1 MRQRFSPNASKIEQ
15 DFFCDML
22 SLDKQ
27 APRNPDK
34 GYLVRNH
41 FRLDGYFC
49 DHAVFQRDRV
59 IPVCGYASPDTAV
72 ELTFCGM
79 TARSIASADGRFT
92 INIPPMP
99 ATRNQ
104 CLHVFNEGQ
113 EIRCE
118 DISVGEV
125 YLIAGQSNM
134 EFSLRDSVPGP
145 EDARDEDFESLRYFK
160 IPPRSYYGRQ
170 SALPGCWQKI
180 SRSDADRIS
189 GCGFFFGRF
198 IRQKA
203 GIPVGLVDAS
213 LGGINLES
221 WVSRETLLAHPAYRQ
236 ELLDYE
242 SNVSLGE
249 IDQSGKLPDVN
260 EKIMNGVRE
269 LFPSVPD
276 DGKAEAGWANADFC
290 DQDWE
295 SMLIPDSWTEAG
307 HNHAG
312 IFWFRRTVEI
322 PDAWQGHA
330 LELHLGAV
338 DKADKTYFD
347 GTLIGKTGDP
357 SDFDFWMTPRV
368 YTIPANLT
376 GRPGSHTIA
385 VQASSMVSIC
395 TDGGL
400 LGPADLMYIACPD
413 QPDSQRILLAGSW
426 RYQETYDAG
435 TIGMTFMRSLG
446 AGVPGSFHMLYD
458 NMILPLKGIP
468 MRGVLWYQ
476 GEANAICMAKEYETL
491 LRGMLEDWRR
501 TLGNRELEFYIIQ
514 LPEYHNP
521 HYFAPFNQ
529 WALIREAQDN
539 VARHD
544 PYADCIVTL
553 GWGDVTELHP
563 RNKKAVGEA
572 AGRFA
577 LARLNGQ
584 VLQPPRLQSLTCRN
598 QALELTFTGSALPPV
613 GTVIHGFAVSGDDGN
628 VFKGHAEVMTSSV
641 VKVFS
646 PDVPAPTRVWYAW
659 AGNPVECDFRSA
671 DGIKVS
677 PFRAALNGPSE
688 MASAK
693 SILLQ

>member
-1 MRQRFSPNASKIEQ
+1 
-15 DFFCDML
+15 ML
-22 SLDKQ
+22 SLDNQ
-27 APRNPDK
+27 SCRNFDK
-34 GYLVRNH
+34 DHAVHSR

-49 DHAVFQRDRV
+49 DHAVLQRDQV
-59 IPVCGYASPDTAV
+59 IPVCGYAEPDTVV
-72 ELTFCGM
+72 ELTFYGI
-79 TARSIASADGRFT
+79 TVRSVAAADGRFT
-92 INIPPMP
+92 INIPPMS
-99 ATRNQ
+99 ATQGQ
-104 CLHVFNEGQ
+104 CLRVFNAGH
-113 EIRCE
+113 EICCE

-134 EFSLRDSVPGP
+134 EFPLSDSVPGP
-145 EDARDEDFESLRYFK
+145 EEVRDEDFESLRYFK

-170 SALPGCWQKI
+170 SALQGCWQKI
-180 SRSDADRIS
+180 SRNDADRIS

-198 IRQKA
+198 ISQKA

-236 ELLDYE
+236 ELLNYE
-242 SNVSLGE
+242 RSVSLRDP
-249 IDQSGKLPDVN
+249 DQNGRLPDAN
-260 EKIMNGVRE
+260 EKIVNG
-269 LFPSVPD
+269 LKKMFPVAPD
-276 DGKAEAGWANADFC
+276 DGKAEEGWADANFC

-295 SMLIPDSWTEAG
+295 SMFLPDSWTEAG

-312 IFWFRRTVEI
+312 IFWFRRTIELPEKWI
-322 PDAWQGHA
+322 GHA
-330 LELHLGAV
+330 LELHLGAI
-338 DKADKTYFD
+338 DKSDKVYFD
-347 GTLIGKTGDP
+347 GTLIGETGDP
-357 SDFDFWMTPRV
+357 CVWDFWTVPRR
-368 YTIPANLT
+368 YPIPAGLVGQ
-376 GRPGSHTIA
+376 GRHTIA
-385 VQASSMVSIC
+385 IQVGSMVSIC
-395 TDGGL
+395 MDGGI
-400 LGPADLMYIACPD
+400 LGPASEMYIGCPE
-413 QPDSQRILLAGSW
+413 QPGADRIGLAGLW
-426 RYQETYDAG
+426 RYHESYDAG
-435 TIGMTFMRSLG
+435 TVGMTFMRSLG
-446 AGVPGSFHMLYD
+446 AGAPGSFHMLYD
-458 NMILPLKGIP
+458 NMILPLTGIP

-501 TLGNRELEFYIIQ
+501 TLGNRELEFYLVQ

-529 WALIREAQDN
+529 WALIREAQN
-539 VARHD
+539 NAALRD

-584 VLQPPRLQSLTCRN
+584 ARRPPQLQSLMRRART
-598 QALELTFTGSALPPV
+598 LELTFTGSALSPV
-613 GTVIHGFAVSGDDGN
+613 GTVIHGFTVSGDDGN
-628 VFKGHAEVMTSSV
+628 AFKGHAEVMSSSV

-646 PDVPAPTRVWYAW
+646 PEVPAPTRVWYAW

-671 DGIKVS
+671 DDIMVS

-688 MASAK
+688 TATAK
-693 SILLQ
+693 NLIP